1 MSDSRGHRPS
11 TEPSLT
17 FDDVRAPSHAER
29 ARTLVAQQRT
39 GVLSTLTEDGFPY
52 GSYVTFALH
61 GATPVFLI
69 SAMASHTENLKRD
82 ARASLLVHEHGAT
95 DPLANGRITLVGR
108 CSRLRDDAAAAA
120 RAAFLTVHPQAEYYA
135 DFSDFGFWQLTV
147 ESARYIGGYGRMSW
161 VEVADWNDAEKD
173 PVAGGA
179 AGVVAH
185 MNADHADAL
194 TLYARAFTRATD
206 ATAVVM
212 TGVDRYGFEL
222 SVDTERGPRPAR
234 VAFPEPV
241 GSADGTRKAMIDLL
255 REARAKLGDA

>member
-1 MSDSRGHRPS
+1 
-11 TEPSLT
+11 
-17 FDDVRAPSHAER
+17 
-29 ARTLVAQQRT
+29 
-39 GVLSTLTEDGFPY
+39 
-52 GSYVTFALH
+52 
-61 GATPVFLI
+61 
-69 SAMASHTENLKRD
+69 
-82 ARASLLVHEHGAT
+82 
-95 DPLANGRITLVGR
+95 
-108 CSRLRDDAAAAA
+108 
-120 RAAFLTVHPQAEYYA
+120 
-135 DFSDFGFWQLTV
+135 
-147 ESARYIGGYGRMSW
+147 MSW

-255 REARAKLGDA
+255 REARAKLGDAWAV

>member
-1 MSDSRGHRPS
+1 MGGCRARSSGLRLGIHQNQVVIAPELYRGHFGEIRNALDSWQDFAGAVSPSESDPLPIEIGFSLVAKYCGASASIGPMLSSADESRGHRPS

-17 FDDVRAPSHAER
+17 FDDIRAPSHAER

-108 CSRLRDDAAAAA
+108 CSRLPLRL
-120 RAAFLTVHPQAEYYA
+120 RL
-135 DFSDFGFWQLTV
+135 
-147 ESARYIGGYGRMSW
+147 
-161 VEVADWNDAEKD
+161 
-173 PVAGGA
+173 
-179 AGVVAH
+179 
-185 MNADHADAL
+185 
-194 TLYARAFTRATD
+194 
-206 ATAVVM
+206 
-212 TGVDRYGFEL
+212 
-222 SVDTERGPRPAR
+222 ERP
-234 VAFPEPV
+234 
-241 GSADGTRKAMIDLL
+241 S
-255 REARAKLGDA
+255 